1 MGHESPGGLSIFIK
15 FFALANKRG
24 GEGGA
29 LAIII
34 INLGPGGVQA
44 MNAWP
49 ARKDGAGP
57 AIMILAAASLWST
70 IGVAS
75 VYSGGAPLL
84 ASLIRS
90 VAAAA
95 AVMPVYRAFNKAAVA
110 AGGVSLGF
118 LFGIYSTAAA
128 VAGVGLAAF
137 LLYTAPPLWTAVFSL
152 AFGESPGGR
161 LGLAGGLGM
170 ISAAVAIAMID
181 AASGGGAVYWGGW
194 L

>member
-1 MGHESPGGLSIFIK
+1 
-15 FFALANKRG
+15 
-24 GEGGA
+24 
-29 LAIII
+29 
-34 INLGPGGVQA
+34 

-137 LLYTAPPLWTAVFSL
+137 LLYTAPCGPRFSL
-152 AFGESPGGR
+152 WRSVNRRG
-161 LGLAGGLGM
+161 GGLGWRGG
-170 ISAAVAIAMID
+170 SA
-181 AASGGGAVYWGGW
+181 
-194 L
+194 